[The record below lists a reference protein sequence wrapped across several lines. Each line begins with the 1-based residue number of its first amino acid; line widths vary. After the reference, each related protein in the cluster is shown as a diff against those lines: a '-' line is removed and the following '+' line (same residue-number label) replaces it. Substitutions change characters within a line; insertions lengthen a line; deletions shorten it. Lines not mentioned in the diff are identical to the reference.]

1 MKIFFT
7 FLSFLHTFV
16 LLISLDLVFL
26 NKEDFTSISIGV
38 FILTLANMLLA
49 LATNKK
55 IESPSINTYFKTIT
69 KILLTTLWI
78 TFVLSMLQVDFLRN
92 VVYFIGWF
100 CFGYYILEI
109 WHSNQKTR
117 KH

>member
-16 LLISLDLVFL
+16 LLISLNLVFL
-26 NKEDFTSISIGV
+26 NKEYFLSILMVV
-38 FILTLANMLLA
+38 FILTLANMLLS

-55 IESPSINTYFKTIT
+55 IESPSIDTYFKTIT
-69 KILLTTLWI
+69 KILLTTIWI
-78 TFVLSMLQVDFLRN
+78 TFALSMLQVDFHRT
-92 VVYFIGWF
+92 VAYSIGWF
-100 CFGYYILEI
+100 CFGYYISEI
-109 WHSNQKTR
+109 MHSNQKTR

>member
-16 LLISLDLVFL
+16 LLISLNLVFL
-26 NKEDFTSISIGV
+26 NKEYFIPISIV
-38 FILTLANMLLA
+38 IFILTLANMLLA

-55 IESPSINTYFKTIT
+55 IESPSIDTYFKIIT
-69 KILLTTLWI
+69 KILLITIWI
-78 TFVLSMLQVDFLRN
+78 TFVLSMLQVDFHRN

-100 CFGYYILEI
+100 YFGYYISEI
-109 WHSNQKTR
+109 MHSNQKTR